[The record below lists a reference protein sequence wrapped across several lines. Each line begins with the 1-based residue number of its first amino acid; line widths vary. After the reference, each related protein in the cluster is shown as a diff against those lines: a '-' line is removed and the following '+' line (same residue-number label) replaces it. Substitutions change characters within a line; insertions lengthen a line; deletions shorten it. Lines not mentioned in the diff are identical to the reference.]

1 MKTMKM
7 FLFGIVLLA
16 CFAVF
21 LPSSVFATITIG
33 TPGFNKDKVYEQEQ
47 VVFMVPIVS
56 DNDVTSASVVI
67 KNITLDSTNI
77 SSTSNKT
84 YTLTRIGSATNGN
97 WIYFFTLGPGIYQ
110 LSKAIATD
118 NTSLIQSRDFEEGIT
133 YAFKVLASSTTS
145 TTTTTAATS
154 ATTTTNA
161 ATTQTTTTS
170 STTSITTTTAPAT
183 ILEKLFSNPIYIVAI
198 SLVIVVP
205 VILMIIIL
213 TKKPEVTSVPENA
226 ESSGGSGKSD
236 ESRESNKSSES
247 QTSI

>member
-47 VVFMVPIVS
+47 VVFTVPIVS

-118 NTSLIQSRDFEEGIT
+118 NTSLIQSRNFEEGIT

-154 ATTTTNA
+154 ATTTTTT
-161 ATTQTTTTS
+161 ATSVTTSTTTTS
-170 STTSITTTTAPAT
+170 TPST

-236 ESRESNKSSES
+236 ESSESNESSKSQS
-247 QTSI
+247 